1 MTHLLLAALLAAP
14 PTPTRIEAFAGT
26 GDPGFAGDG
35 GRATAARLNQPF
47 HCDLDGKGHLYVA
60 DMANHR
66 VRKIDLKT
74 GTITTV
80 AGTGEK
86 GSAGD
91 GAAATRAQLNE
102 PYAVAADG
110 LTGNLYVVERFG
122 GVRKIDGKT
131 GTISNLLGKPTLRE
145 PNDCCLDGTGG
156 LLVADVADWRI
167 RRIDLKTG
175 AVTTFAGTGKP
186 KGKRPDRT
194 RIGDGGPATAAVI
207 VGARAVCVDG
217 QGNTYICEREGN
229 AVRKVG
235 AKGVIT
241 TVAGTGA
248 SGYNGDG
255 GPATAATFRSPKG
268 VRCDGQ
274 GNVYV
279 VDADNHAIRRIDAKT
294 GVVTTV
300 AGGRQ
305 GMAGDGGPAVKAG
318 LDKPHGCVLGED
330 GTLYIAD
337 SGNNRV
343 RRVAGP

>member
-1 MTHLLLAALLAAP
+1 MSHLLLAVLLAAP
-14 PTPTRIEAFAGT
+14 SPPGRIETLAGT
-26 GDPGFAGDG
+26 GVPGFAGDG
-35 GRATAARLNQPF
+35 GPAVAAQLNQPF
-47 HCDLDGKGHLYVA
+47 HCDLDAKGHLYVA

-66 VRKIDLKT
+66 VRKIDLAS
-74 GTITTV
+74 GVITTV
-80 AGTGEK
+80 AGTGQP
-86 GSAGD
+86 GSTGD
-91 GAAATRAQLNE
+91 GATAVRAQLHE

-110 LTGNLYVVERFG
+110 ATGDLYIVERFG
-122 GVRKIDGKT
+122 GVRKVHGPT
-131 GTISNLLGKPTLRE
+131 GVITTLLGQPMLRE

-156 LLVADVADWRI
+156 LLVADVADWRV

-175 AVTTFAGTGKP
+175 AVATFAGTGRP
-186 KGKRPDRT
+186 AGKRPNRT
-194 RIGDGGPATAAVI
+194 RIGDGGPATSAVI

-217 QGNTYICEREGN
+217 RGNTYICEREGN
-229 AVRKVG
+229 AIRKVD

-248 SGYNGDG
+248 AGYTGDG

-268 VRCDGQ
+268 VRCDAP

-279 VDADNHAIRRIDAKT
+279 VDADNHAVRRVDATT

-300 AGGRQ
+300 AGGP
-305 GMAGDGGPAVKAG
+305 GVKAP
-318 LDKPHGCVLGED
+318 LDKPHGCVVAAD

-343 RRVAGP
+343 RRVATPGP

>member
-1 MTHLLLAALLAAP
+1 MAGLFLVVAVAVLAAP
-14 PTPTRIEAFAGT
+14 PVPGTLAGT
-26 GDPGFAGDG
+26 GQPGFAGDG
-35 GRATAARLNQPF
+35 GPAVAARLNQPF
-47 HCDLDGKGHLYVA
+47 HCDLDGQGHLFVA
-60 DMANHR
+60 DMANDR
-66 VRKIDLKT
+66 VRKIDLAS
-74 GTITTV
+74 GVITTV
-80 AGTGEK
+80 AGTGQK

-91 GAAATRAQLNE
+91 GGPAHRAQLTE
-102 PYAVAADG
+102 PYAVAAERT
-110 LTGNLYVVERFG
+110 TGDLYIVERFG
-122 GVRKIDGKT
+122 GVRKVDGRT
-131 GTISNLLGKPTLRE
+131 GTISTLVGQGVLRE

-156 LLVADVADWRI
+156 LLVADVADWRV

-186 KGKRPDRT
+186 GGKRPDRT
-194 RIGDGGPATAAVI
+194 QLGDGGPATSAVI

-217 QGNTYICEREGN
+217 RGNTYICEREGN
-229 AVRKVG
+229 AVRKVD

-248 SGYNGDG
+248 AGTSGDG

-300 AGGRQ
+300 AGG
-305 GMAGDGGPAVKAG
+305 PAAKPG
-318 LDKPHGCVLGED
+318 LDKPHGCVIAAD

-337 SGNNRV
+337 SGNHRV
-343 RRVAGP
+343 RRVEAP